1 MREAQAQIDAQIQAI
16 NQQFAPLGEQLRPLG
31 YALGALGIVALA
43 STLIAQACQ
52 PEGFDHGMTILGSS
66 EESQNGSSEQGK
78 DNNSSSS
85 DKGKIYDAIMNGSSD
100 KKN

>member
-1 MREAQAQIDAQIQAI
+1 
-16 NQQFAPLGEQLRPLG
+16 
-31 YALGALGIVALA
+31 
-43 STLIAQACQ
+43 
-52 PEGFDHGMTILGSS
+52 MTILGSS

-78 DNNSSSS
+78 DNNGSSS